1 MVDRSSDDH
10 TETERV
16 EGFAELARLAAVEV
30 DVGAVPVLHDL
41 VETVRRTLPG
51 VDHVSLALG
60 SPAAPTRVST
70 TTTGATRADGWQV
83 MAGEGPSFDAF
94 TGGRTVTSDGLT
106 VDPRWPRLA
115 RHGDDEGG
123 GPVTAVPVG
132 LDGATWGVLTCYGD
146 AVHVPDEVA
155 AVELVAR
162 TVGSVLAGSRRLDE
176 LRAVV
181 DQLGRALESRA
192 TIDQAK
198 GVLMAHGGG
207 SPDDAFERLSS
218 ISQQTNVKVR
228 EVARQIVER
237 ASERRPHLSS
247 DEEARPSR

>member
-1 MVDRSSDDH
+1 MTDRSSEDH
-10 TETERV
+10 AETARV
-16 EGFAELARLAAVEV
+16 EAFAELSRLDAV
-30 DVGAVPVLHDL
+30 DVETVPVLHDL
-41 VETVRRTLPG
+41 VETVRRTLTG

-83 MAGEGPSFDAF
+83 MSGEGPSFDAF
-94 TGGRTVTSDGLT
+94 ACGRTVTSDRLT
-106 VDPRWPRLA
+106 VDPRWPLLA
-115 RHGDDEGG
+115 RHAEHGGDS
-123 GPVTAVPVG
+123 PVTAVPVG
-132 LDGATWGVLTCYGD
+132 LGGTTFGVLTCYGG
-146 AVHVPDEVA
+146 AVHEPDQVA

-207 SPDDAFERLSS
+207 SPDDAFRRLSS
-218 ISQQTNVKVR
+218 ISQQSNVKLR

-237 ASERRPHLSS
+237 ASEDRPGAAP
-247 DEEARPSR
+247 DGDDAATR